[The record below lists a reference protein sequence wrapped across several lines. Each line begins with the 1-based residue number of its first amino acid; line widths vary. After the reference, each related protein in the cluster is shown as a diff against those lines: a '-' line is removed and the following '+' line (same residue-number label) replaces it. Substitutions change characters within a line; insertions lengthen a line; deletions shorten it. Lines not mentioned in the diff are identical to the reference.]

1 MRRFEL
7 LFRLLNIALDL
18 SGSLDHG
25 LLSRPYFFKVGKFAL
40 HKVYLLIQ
48 QLNLFS
54 RCLCGVFFY
63 RLTLNFELNKT
74 SF

>member
-18 SGSLDHG
+18 SGALDDG
-25 LLSRPYFFKVGKFAL
+25 LLRRPDFFKVGKL
-40 HKVYLLIQ
+40 PLYKVYLLIQ

-63 RLTLNFELNKT
+63 RLSLNFELNKT